1 MIRILVALLGLI
13 GLATPA
19 LSQGLD
25 TRRIDGLAELA
36 GFNGLILISQGDT
49 IIYARAHGEVRP
61 DSGERHRLDSR
72 WRWASITKQIV
83 ATLAM
88 REVAAGQL
96 DLDTPIAEYWPD
108 FPNDS
113 RDTLTARHLLQHMSG
128 LPDPESTQSQPGSVP
143 EFYAVDGTLD
153 VSPQG
158 FCAGPSR
165 TTPGSTYSY
174 TNCDFVV
181 LGGLIE
187 RVSGRSLDLLAA
199 DLFPGTHAFY
209 PQGQPTVSGY
219 HHDQPEHPVNLASY
233 GAAGSMNGTI
243 HDLWR
248 FDRALMRGDLMPG
261 ALRDEMWTG
270 DPAIGYAAL
279 GQWVFPAPLAGCR
292 EPQRLVERPGAI
304 IGVQGRNYLLPELD
318 MAIILFTNRS
328 EGEFPLGHIAHEQA
342 FGFDVVSAA
351 ICRGQ
356 PE

>member
-1 MIRILVALLGLI
+1 MIRTLVALLGLI

-36 GFNGLILISQGDT
+36 GFNGVILISQGDT

-61 DSGERHRLDSR
+61 GSGEQYRLDSR

-88 REVAAGQL
+88 REVDAGRL
-96 DLDTPIAEYWPD
+96 DLDTPITEYWPD
-108 FPNDS
+108 FPNPD
-113 RDTLTARHLLQHMSG
+113 RDRLTARHLLQHLSG
-128 LPDPESTQSQPGSVP
+128 LPNPEDTPRRPDGAP
-143 EFYAVDGTLD
+143 EFYAIDGDLD
-153 VSPQG
+153 VSATG
-158 FCAGPSR
+158 YCAGPNR
-165 TTPGSTYSY
+165 TDPGSRYNYS
-174 TNCDFVV
+174 NCDFVV

-187 RVSGRSLDLLAA
+187 RVSGQSLDQLTA
-199 DLFPGTHAFY
+199 DLFPGTQAFY
-209 PQGQPTVSGY
+209 PSGETSLTGYHNGQP
-219 HHDQPEHPVNLASY
+219 ELPVNLVSH
-233 GAAGSMNGTI
+233 GAAGGMNGTLY
-243 HDLWR
+243 DLWS
-248 FDRALMRGDLMPG
+248 FDRALMRGDLMPST
-261 ALRDEMWTG
+261 LRDQMWTG

-304 IGVQGRNYLLPELD
+304 NGVQGRNYLLPELD

-328 EGEFPLGHIAHEQA
+328 EGDSPLGHIAHEQA
-342 FGFDVVSAA
+342 FGFDIVSAA
-351 ICRGQ
+351 VCRGQ